1 MQEIDGAFEESS
13 VPCEL
18 LGTPHR
24 ALPVLWPA
32 ELSRA
37 WERRQQPGL
46 DSRLESWESRGEP
59 AEGWGR
65 RGEQRGGQDS
75 PSSPAETQGILSIIS
90 CQRSRP
96 FSSRAFGRLVVQ
108 SPCFLGS
115 LFLMPLPC

>member
-1 MQEIDGAFEESS
+1 MVIITVIVITTFGAEGGKGQGLLGRDERSHPEGGEGQEIDGAFEESS

-59 AEGWGR
+59 GR
-65 RGEQRGGQDS
+65 GVGEER
-75 PSSPAETQGILSIIS
+75 
-90 CQRSRP
+90 
-96 FSSRAFGRLVVQ
+96 
-108 SPCFLGS
+108 
-115 LFLMPLPC
+115 